1 MKVKM
6 KVINKDRD
14 EGFLKTFETVCK
26 KYGAIPILEW
36 QIVNPQCYFASIS
49 YERDKNAGQEEID
62 RFNQVWKKISG
73 GEIIPS
79 SGDCLCEVLQN
90 LIKDVSEIWNRSVNE
105 TFGESFTHDD
115 LVEIFGE
122 EVEGLFY
129 RMRYM

>member
-62 RFNQVWKKISG
+62 RFNQVWK
-73 GEIIPS
+73 
-79 SGDCLCEVLQN
+79 
-90 LIKDVSEIWNRSVNE
+90 
-105 TFGESFTHDD
+105 
-115 LVEIFGE
+115 
-122 EVEGLFY
+122 
-129 RMRYM
+129 